1 MDSESKSETETY
13 DNAKPEMETTFSNP
27 WNVSDL
33 SDFLR
38 YCCPECD
45 YKCEEVQSFCNHAKG
60 HLISEQI
67 YEVIVS
73 PKIRTKYFKDF
84 CPSLYKVVESETL
97 LYQLC

>member
-60 HLISEQI
+60 QIISE
-67 YEVIVS
+67 
-73 PKIRTKYFKDF
+73 
-84 CPSLYKVVESETL
+84 
-97 LYQLC
+97 